1 MSLSAG
7 DRRMSQD
14 RRDFLGLLAT
24 AGLVPVVGGKAER
37 RTGGRIEP
45 TPPSALP
52 PDRPSASPDWDMSW
66 TTRLSGRYRAVFDS
80 PKPQDGGELW
90 RAATWKGQ
98 VMDVYGAK
106 QEDVNAVVVIRHG
119 GIPLVMDD
127 EFWRRHEI
135 GKKRKIDDPMTGKRA
150 EGNPILS
157 YEGRKD
163 IPAEMAGSSL
173 TEFLKRGGTVLA
185 CNFAFG
191 MMVHYEAEADK
202 EHAKDAR
209 ERALAHLVPG
219 VILQPSGFFA
229 LLEAQRAGCHLFTAG
244 E

>member
-1 MSLSAG
+1 
-7 DRRMSQD
+7 MSQD
-14 RRDFLGLLAT
+14 RREFLGSLLA
-24 AGLVPVVGGKAER
+24 AGLVVDAKTEGRKDGKEPPPEPSVVPSFR
-37 RTGGRIEP
+37 R
-45 TPPSALP
+45 SV
-52 PDRPSASPDWDMSW
+52 WDMSW
-66 TTRLSGRYRAVFDS
+66 TARLSGPYRAVFDS
-80 PKPQDGGELW
+80 PKPENGGELW
-90 RAATWKGQ
+90 RAASWKGQ
-98 VMDVYGAK
+98 VSEVYGAK
-106 QEDVNAVVVIRHG
+106 PEEVNAVVVIRHG
-119 GIPLVMDD
+119 AIPLVMDD

-135 GKKRKIDDPMTGKRA
+135 GKQGKLTDPMTGKRA
-150 EGNPILS
+150 DGNPILS

-163 IPAEMAGSSL
+163 IPADMAGGSL
-173 TEFLKRGGTVLA
+173 TEFLKRGGMVLA

-191 MMVHYEAEADK
+191 AMVHYEAEADK

>member
-1 MSLSAG
+1 
-7 DRRMSQD
+7 MSQD
-14 RRDFLGLLAT
+14 RRGFLETVIA
-24 AGLVPVVGGKAER
+24 AGLVPVVGGRAER
-37 RTGGRIEP
+37 RKGGKLTPDEP
-45 TPPSALP
+45 STVPPF
-52 PDRPSASPDWDMSW
+52 RRSASPNWDMSW

-80 PKPQDGGELW
+80 PKADNGGELW
-90 RAATWKGQ
+90 RAASWKGQ
-98 VMDVYGAK
+98 VSDVYGAK
-106 QEDVNAVVVIRHG
+106 PEEVNAVVVIRHG
-119 GIPLVMDD
+119 AIALVMDD

-135 GKKRKIDDPMTGKRA
+135 GKKRKIKDPMTGKRA

-157 YEGRKD
+157 FEGRQD
-163 IPAEMAGSSL
+163 IPAEMAGGSL

-191 MMVHYEAEADK
+191 AMVHYEAEVDK

>member
-1 MSLSAG
+1 MST
-7 DRRMSQD
+7 DRRE
-14 RRDFLGLLAT
+14 FLGTMIAAGMAPMMAAT
-24 AGLVPVVGGKAER
+24 SA
-37 RTGGRIEP
+37 
-45 TPPSALP
+45 PSARP
-52 PDRPSASPDWDMSW
+52 PVRPSASPWDMTW
-66 TTRLSGRYRAVFDS
+66 TSRLTGRYRSVFDS
-80 PKPQDGGELW
+80 PKTENGGEVW

-98 VMDVYGAK
+98 VIEVYGAGA
-106 QEDVNAVVVIRHG
+106 EEVNAVVVIRHG
-119 GIPLVMDD
+119 AIPLVMDD

-135 GKKRKIDDPMTGKRA
+135 GKKRKISDPMTGKRA
-150 EGNPILS
+150 DANPILS
-157 YEGRKD
+157 FEGRKD

-173 TEFLKRGGTVLA
+173 TEFIKRGGMVLA

-202 EHAKDAR
+202 EHRKEAR

>member
-1 MSLSAG
+1 MTW
-7 DRRMSQD
+7 
-14 RRDFLGLLAT
+14 T
-24 AGLVPVVGGKAER
+24 A
-37 RTGGRIEP
+37 
-45 TPPSALP
+45 
-52 PDRPSASPDWDMSW
+52 
-66 TTRLSGRYRAVFDS
+66 RLSGPYRAVFDS
-80 PKPQDGGELW
+80 PKPDNGGELW
-90 RAATWKGQ
+90 RAASWKGQ
-98 VMDVYGAK
+98 VSEVYGAK
-106 QEDVNAVVVIRHG
+106 PEEVNAVVVIRHG

-135 GKKRKIDDPMTGKRA
+135 GKNRKITDPMTGKRA
-150 EGNPILS
+150 DGNPILT

-163 IPAEMAGSSL
+163 IPAEMAGGSL
-173 TEFLKRGGTVLA
+173 TEFLKRGGMVLA